1 MRAKFGRFECILFA
15 VVFIALALV
24 LLSSTQ
30 GRAVEL
36 TGYVSAEGRVF
47 LNPSIY
53 KGQKDHNASLAL
65 SPELYHEW
73 RSGAE
78 SVTFAP
84 LLRLDSADPER
95 THFDVRELF
104 YLRVL
109 EGFEVGIGL
118 RKVFWGVTE
127 SQHLVDIINQTDLVE
142 GPDGEE
148 KLGQP
153 MVSLSMEGALG
164 TLDLYLLPYFRER
177 TFPGRR
183 GRLRTEPYVYSGDPL
198 YESSSKERHVDS
210 AARDGVTLGGFDI
223 GLSHFHGTSRE
234 PGFVPGT
241 DNNGRSA
248 LIPYYEQIDQTGL
261 ELQFTG
267 GPWLLK
273 FEGIHR
279 ASEQENFSALT
290 TGFEYTLYNALGTQ
304 ADLGLLTEWLYDDR
318 GESASTPMEDDIM
331 AGLRLALNDVEG
343 TEVLLGV
350 VRDLSGSATLGFV
363 ESSRRIT
370 DHWKAVVEAR
380 IFGSIDSTDPLFT
393 LRDDDLVKVELY
405 YYF

>member
-1 MRAKFGRFECILFA
+1 MKAIFDRFVALFSA
-15 VVFIALALV
+15 VVFMALAFV
-24 LLSSTQ
+24 SFAPTQ
-30 GRAVEL
+30 AGSVEL
-36 TGYVSAEGRVF
+36 SGFVSAEGRLF
-47 LNPSIY
+47 LNPPLY
-53 KGQKDHNASLAL
+53 NGQKDHNASLAL
-65 SPELYHEW
+65 SPEFYHEW
-73 RSGAE
+73 RSGKE

-109 EGFEVGIGL
+109 EGWELGIGV

-127 SQHLVDIINQTDLVE
+127 SAHLVDIINQTDLVE
-142 GPDGEE
+142 GIDNED

-153 MVSLSMEGALG
+153 MVSLSMEGGSG
-164 TLDLYLLPYFRER
+164 TLDLYLLPWFRER

-183 GRLRTEPYVYSGDPL
+183 GRLRTEPYVYASDPL

-210 AARDGVTLGGFDI
+210 AARYGVTVGGLDLA
-223 GLSHFHGTSRE
+223 LSQFHGTSRE
-234 PGFVPGT
+234 PAFVFGT
-241 DNNGRSA
+241 DGNGRPA

-273 FEGIHR
+273 FEGIYR
-279 ASEQENFSALT
+279 TSKRENFSALT
-290 TGFEYTLYNALGTQ
+290 TGFEYTLYNALSTQ
-304 ADLGLLTEWLYDDR
+304 ADLGILTEWLYDDR
-318 GESASTPMEDDIM
+318 GERGGTPFEDDIM
-331 AGLRLALNDVEG
+331 AGLRLALNDVQG
-343 TEVLLGV
+343 SEVLLGV
-350 VRDLSGSATLGFV
+350 VRDLSGSATIGFV

-370 DHWKAVVEAR
+370 DHWKVVVEAR
-380 IFGSIDSTDPLFT
+380 LFSSVDSTCPLFT
-393 LRDDDLVKVELY
+393 LRDDDLVKLEVY